1 MNLIERIKKIA
12 ARKAA
17 AKLFAAKRERAV
29 LSRATSFA
37 TIKHEPVARKER
49 KGDE

>member
-17 AKLFAAKRERAV
+17 VKLPAGKRERAV
-29 LSRATSFA
+29 LARGTSFA
-37 TIKHEPVARKER
+37 TIKHEPAVRHEER
-49 KGDE
+49 EDE